1 MDIEPQD
8 AIATREHMGRTF
20 YFCSSN
26 CAEQFDA
33 DPHRYAQAAATLPA
47 GSATTGFNPELP
59 LTRMDLPVLGL
70 QREQDGRAVEAAV
83 ARLPGV
89 RSAHA
94 NAGAG
99 FVTVAYDPQRTTTA
113 ALAQALRPTG
123 FRVGGAQTRLGI
135 ADLRCASCVGFIE
148 EDLRATPGVLN
159 ASVNVGTQEAT
170 IAYLPQQTTLAQLHD
185 VIQAWGYRVRPA
197 ASEAPLDRQEAEHDR
212 EYRSLFRKFLFAA
225 LISLPVLLTAY
236 PQFVPF
242 VRDWSMET
250 LRLAWLGAALL
261 TLPVLAW
268 SGGHF
273 FTGAWAALKHRAANM
288 NTLIALGTGAAW
300 LYSTIAIALPRL
312 FPEGTAEPFY
322 DVVAVVIAL
331 VVLGQALELRAKGRT
346 SEAIKKLMGLQAKTA
361 RVIRAGQERDIPVE
375 EVLVGDV
382 VQVRPGEKVPVDG
395 VILEG
400 SSAVDESML
409 TGESLPVSK
418 AVDDE
423 VIGAT
428 LNKTGAFKF
437 RATKVGKDTA
447 LAQIVKLVQ
456 DAQNS
461 KAPIARLADTISGY
475 FVPIVMILA
484 VLTFVAWFDFGPQ
497 PQLVYALVTSVT
509 VLIIACPCALGLATP
524 MSLMV
529 GIGKGA
535 ENGILIRSGEA
546 LQTAQAIKTVVLD
559 KTGTITK
566 GKPELTDVIVAS
578 SKLQVE
584 GSLEDNLE
592 PANLQPETILRL
604 VASVERASEHPLAE
618 AIVEG
623 AKARGLEL
631 GEPSAFEAVPGHGV
645 LAMVAGRQLAIGNL
659 KLMQRQG
666 IALAELEHTAAELSD
681 QGKTPMYVAVDGEAA
696 GLVAVADTVKADSAE
711 AIAAL
716 HRMGIEVVM
725 ITGDNRRTADA
736 IARQVGVD
744 RVLAEVL
751 PEDKAAQIR
760 ALQAANS
767 KHLSPPAGA
776 GRQIANGRRQPS
788 GGRRPGFEES
798 RRPSSILHRPSSVVA
813 MVGDGINDAPALAQ
827 ADVGLAIGTGTDVAI
842 EASDITLIKGSLRGV
857 VTAIEV
863 SRATMRNIKQ
873 NLVGAFIYNVLGVP
887 VAMGLLYPFFG
898 VLLSPLIA
906 GAAMAFSSVTV
917 VSNANRLRAFK
928 PR

>member
-1 MDIEPQD
+1 
-8 AIATREHMGRTF
+8 
-20 YFCSSN
+20 
-26 CAEQFDA
+26 
-33 DPHRYAQAAATLPA
+33 
-47 GSATTGFNPELP
+47 
-59 LTRMDLPVLGL
+59 
-70 QREQDGRAVEAAV
+70 VE
-83 ARLPGV
+83 
-89 RSAHA
+89 
-94 NAGAG
+94 
-99 FVTVAYDPQRTTTA
+99 YDPQHADTA
-113 ALAQALRPTG
+113 TLAASLRAAG
-123 FRVGGAQTRLGI
+123 YRVGGSQTRIGI
-135 ADLRCASCVGFIE
+135 ADLRCASCIGFIE
-148 EDLRATPGVLN
+148 EDLKATPGVLS
-159 ASVNVGTQEAT
+159 ASVNAGTQEAT
-170 IAYLPQQTTLAQLHD
+170 ITYLPQQTTLAQLQG
-185 VIQAWGYRVRPA
+185 VIQDWGYRTRPA
-197 ASEAPLDRQEAEHDR
+197 ASEAPVDKQEAEHAR

-225 LISLPVLLTAY
+225 IISLPVLLTAY
-236 PQFVPF
+236 PKFIPF
-242 VRDWSMET
+242 VRDWSTET
-250 LRLAWLGAALL
+250 LRLAWFGAALL

-273 FTGAWAALKHRAANM
+273 FSGAWAALKHRAANM
-288 NTLIALGTGAAW
+288 NTLISLGTGAAW
-300 LYSTIAIALPRL
+300 LYSTVAVLFPGL
-312 FPEGTAEPFY
+312 FPEGTSEPFY

-361 RVIRAGQERDIPVE
+361 RVIRAGQELDIPVE

-418 AVDDE
+418 GAGDE

-437 RATKVGKDTA
+437 RTTKVGKDTA
-447 LAQIVKLVQ
+447 LAQIVKMVQ

-475 FVPIVMILA
+475 FVPVVMILA
-484 VLTFVAWFDFGPQ
+484 VLTFVAWFNFGPQ

-546 LQTAQAIKTVVLD
+546 LQTAQALKTVVLD

-566 GKPELTDVIVAS
+566 GKPELTDVVIADFGLLAS
-578 SKLQVE
+578 RAAGLRIADLPDQSE
-584 GSLEDNLE
+584 I
-592 PANLQPETILRL
+592 ANRQSEMLRL
-604 VASVERASEHPLAE
+604 VAAVERSSEHPLAE

-623 AKARGLEL
+623 ARARGLIL
-631 GEPSAFEAVPGHGV
+631 ADPASFEAVPGHGV
-645 LAMVAGRQLAIGNL
+645 LASVEGRELAVGNR
-659 KLMQRQG
+659 KLMQREG
-666 IALAELEHTAAELSD
+666 IALGDLEQQAAALAD
-681 QGKTPMYVAVDGEAA
+681 QGKTPMYVAVDGQAA
-696 GLVAVADTVKADSAE
+696 GIVAVADTVKPDSAA

-725 ITGDNRRTADA
+725 ITGDNRRTAEA

-751 PEDKAAQIR
+751 PEDKAAQVR
-760 ALQAANS
+760 ALQDFGFRNADFG
-767 KHLSPPAGA
+767 LSSSTAVNPQS
-776 GRQIANGRRQPS
+776 QIRNPQ
-788 GGRRPGFEES
+788 
-798 RRPSSILHRPSSVVA
+798 SVVA

-827 ADVGLAIGTGTDVAI
+827 ADVGRAIGTGTDVAI
-842 EASDITLIKGSLRGV
+842 EASDITLIKGSLAGV

-863 SRATMRNIKQ
+863 SRATMRNINQ

-898 VLLSPLIA
+898 ILLSPLIA

-928 PR
+928 PK